1 MAFSFEP
8 LAIRD
13 VVVVRPDR
21 YLDDRGFF
29 KELYREDAFRAGG
42 ISAVFVQD
50 NVTRSVQGVLR
61 GLHYQLPPAPQ
72 GKLIGVIR
80 GAIFDVAVDLRSG
93 GPTYGKWVGRT
104 LDVDRGEMLWIPPG
118 FAHGYC
124 VLSETAD
131 VLYKVTDTYHPE
143 LNRGIRWDD
152 PTIGIQWPVEDPILS
167 QADQA
172 QPSLERAEN
181 TFRIGDR

>member
-1 MAFSFEP
+1 MAFTFES
-8 LAIRD
+8 LRIRD

-42 ISAVFVQD
+42 IDAVFVQD
-50 NVTRSVQGVLR
+50 NVTRSVRGVLR
-61 GLHYQLPPAPQ
+61 GLHYQLPPAAQ
-72 GKLIGVIR
+72 GKLVGVTR
-80 GAIFDVAVDLRSG
+80 GEIFDVAVDLRVG
-93 GPTYGKWVGRT
+93 GPTYGQWVGRR
-104 LDVDRGEMLWIPPG
+104 LDVDAGEMLWIPPG

-131 VLYKVTDTYHPE
+131 VLYKVTDTYHPD

-152 PTIGIQWPVEDPILS
+152 PTLGIQWPIDDPILS
-167 QADQA
+167 PADQE
-172 QPSLERAEN
+172 QPSLGRAEN
-181 TFRIGDR
+181 SFRIGER